1 MTHFKL
7 SPKQKAARVFSY
19 LFMALCVL
27 VALFPIVWVVLSSF
41 KTNREIL
48 SNGLQLPSTFS
59 FSGYKQA
66 LEMAPILKFFVNSLI
81 VSFASTALNV
91 FILAMAGYVFA
102 KKKFRF
108 KNLIFGILSLSM
120 VIPSTAL
127 MSPVYTVITK
137 LHLYDTK
144 MALILVYTALNMP
157 ISLMILR
164 SAFAAIPT
172 ELEEAAYIDGA
183 GFFRTFFRVIEV
195 EDVKYVRKAVFL
207 DRAAVRQFVGLD
219 IVDGSAYI
227 GIERPILA
235 ERLVD
240 VQHDVAV
247 GLRVVAAGCGIV
259 SVLTAVGQRCI
270 RRSVEFLRIE
280 RVRVIQ
286 PHTSGHIE
294 PRQDIVTRRERE
306 HITLLVGVA
315 RIAVRDPI
323 RVLHTQVATLH
334 IVRPELLH
342 QLRTGVIPLK
352 ELVGREILAPWE

>member
-48 SNGLQLPSTFS
+48 SNGLQLPNTFS

-183 GFFRTFFRVIEV
+183 GFFRTFWQVMMPCA
-195 EDVKYVRKAVFL
+195 KGGLAS
-207 DRAAVRQFVGLD
+207 AAVLAFLGSWNEFTFALLLTSSTSTRTLPLSLSYFTSQFSFNYTAMFAAITIAVLPSI
-219 IVDGSAYI
+219 IVFSI
-227 GIERPILA
+227 FQEQ
-235 ERLVD
+235 V
-240 VQHDVAV
+240 
-247 GLRVVAAGCGIV
+247 C
-259 SVLTAVGQRCI
+259 SSLTAG
-270 RRSVEFLRIE
+270 SVK
-280 RVRVIQ
+280 
-286 PHTSGHIE
+286 G
-294 PRQDIVTRRERE
+294 
-306 HITLLVGVA
+306 
-315 RIAVRDPI
+315 
-323 RVLHTQVATLH
+323 
-334 IVRPELLH
+334 
-342 QLRTGVIPLK
+342 
-352 ELVGREILAPWE
+352 

>member
-120 VIPSTAL
+120 VIPSTAP

-183 GFFRTFFRVIEV
+183 GFFRTFWQVMMPCA
-195 EDVKYVRKAVFL
+195 KGGLAS
-207 DRAAVRQFVGLD
+207 AAVLAFLGSWNEFTFALLLTSSTSTRTLPLSLSYFTSQFSFNYTAMFAAITIAVLPSI
-219 IVDGSAYI
+219 IVFSI
-227 GIERPILA
+227 FQEQ
-235 ERLVD
+235 V
-240 VQHDVAV
+240 
-247 GLRVVAAGCGIV
+247 C
-259 SVLTAVGQRCI
+259 SSLTAG
-270 RRSVEFLRIE
+270 SVK
-280 RVRVIQ
+280 
-286 PHTSGHIE
+286 G
-294 PRQDIVTRRERE
+294 
-306 HITLLVGVA
+306 
-315 RIAVRDPI
+315 
-323 RVLHTQVATLH
+323 
-334 IVRPELLH
+334 
-342 QLRTGVIPLK
+342 
-352 ELVGREILAPWE
+352 

>member
-27 VALFPIVWVVLSSF
+27 VALFPIAWVVLSSF

-183 GFFRTFFRVIEV
+183 GFFRTFWQVMMPCA
-195 EDVKYVRKAVFL
+195 KGGLAS
-207 DRAAVRQFVGLD
+207 AAVLAFLGSWNEFTFALLLTSSTSTRTLPLSLSYFTSQFSFNYTAMFAAITIAVLPSI
-219 IVDGSAYI
+219 IVFSI
-227 GIERPILA
+227 FQEQ
-235 ERLVD
+235 V
-240 VQHDVAV
+240 
-247 GLRVVAAGCGIV
+247 C
-259 SVLTAVGQRCI
+259 SSLTAG
-270 RRSVEFLRIE
+270 SVK
-280 RVRVIQ
+280 
-286 PHTSGHIE
+286 G
-294 PRQDIVTRRERE
+294 
-306 HITLLVGVA
+306 
-315 RIAVRDPI
+315 
-323 RVLHTQVATLH
+323 
-334 IVRPELLH
+334 
-342 QLRTGVIPLK
+342 
-352 ELVGREILAPWE
+352 

>member
-19 LFMALCVL
+19 LFMVLCVL

-183 GFFRTFFRVIEV
+183 GFFRTFWQVMMPCA
-195 EDVKYVRKAVFL
+195 KGGLAS
-207 DRAAVRQFVGLD
+207 AAVLAFLGSWNEFTFALLLTSSTSTRTLPLSLSYFTSQFSFNYTAMFAAITIAVLPSI
-219 IVDGSAYI
+219 IVFSI
-227 GIERPILA
+227 FQEQ
-235 ERLVD
+235 V
-240 VQHDVAV
+240 
-247 GLRVVAAGCGIV
+247 C
-259 SVLTAVGQRCI
+259 SSLTAG
-270 RRSVEFLRIE
+270 SVK
-280 RVRVIQ
+280 
-286 PHTSGHIE
+286 G
-294 PRQDIVTRRERE
+294 
-306 HITLLVGVA
+306 
-315 RIAVRDPI
+315 
-323 RVLHTQVATLH
+323 
-334 IVRPELLH
+334 
-342 QLRTGVIPLK
+342 
-352 ELVGREILAPWE
+352 

>member
-183 GFFRTFFRVIEV
+183 GFFRTFWQVMMPCA
-195 EDVKYVRKAVFL
+195 KGGLAS
-207 DRAAVRQFVGLD
+207 AAVLAFLGSWNECTFALLLTSSTSTRTLPLSLSYFTSQFSFNYTAMFAAITIAVLPSI
-219 IVDGSAYI
+219 IVFSI
-227 GIERPILA
+227 FQEQ
-235 ERLVD
+235 V
-240 VQHDVAV
+240 
-247 GLRVVAAGCGIV
+247 C
-259 SVLTAVGQRCI
+259 SSLTAG
-270 RRSVEFLRIE
+270 SVK
-280 RVRVIQ
+280 
-286 PHTSGHIE
+286 G
-294 PRQDIVTRRERE
+294 
-306 HITLLVGVA
+306 
-315 RIAVRDPI
+315 
-323 RVLHTQVATLH
+323 
-334 IVRPELLH
+334 
-342 QLRTGVIPLK
+342 
-352 ELVGREILAPWE
+352 

>member
-127 MSPVYTVITK
+127 MSPVYKVITK

-183 GFFRTFFRVIEV
+183 GFFRTFWQVMMPCA
-195 EDVKYVRKAVFL
+195 KGGLAS
-207 DRAAVRQFVGLD
+207 AAVLAFLGSWNEFTFALLLTSSTSTRTLPLSLSYFTSQFSFNYTAMFAAITIAVLPSI
-219 IVDGSAYI
+219 IVFSI
-227 GIERPILA
+227 FQEQ
-235 ERLVD
+235 V
-240 VQHDVAV
+240 
-247 GLRVVAAGCGIV
+247 C
-259 SVLTAVGQRCI
+259 SSLTAG
-270 RRSVEFLRIE
+270 SVK
-280 RVRVIQ
+280 
-286 PHTSGHIE
+286 G
-294 PRQDIVTRRERE
+294 
-306 HITLLVGVA
+306 
-315 RIAVRDPI
+315 
-323 RVLHTQVATLH
+323 
-334 IVRPELLH
+334 
-342 QLRTGVIPLK
+342 
-352 ELVGREILAPWE
+352 

>member
-102 KKKFRF
+102 KKEFRF

-183 GFFRTFFRVIEV
+183 GFFRTFWQVMMPCA
-195 EDVKYVRKAVFL
+195 KGGLAS
-207 DRAAVRQFVGLD
+207 AAVLAFLGSWNEFTFALLLTISTSTRTLPLSLSYFTSQFSFNYTAMFAAITIAVLPSI
-219 IVDGSAYI
+219 IVFSI
-227 GIERPILA
+227 FQEQ
-235 ERLVD
+235 V
-240 VQHDVAV
+240 
-247 GLRVVAAGCGIV
+247 C
-259 SVLTAVGQRCI
+259 SSLTAG
-270 RRSVEFLRIE
+270 SVK
-280 RVRVIQ
+280 
-286 PHTSGHIE
+286 G
-294 PRQDIVTRRERE
+294 
-306 HITLLVGVA
+306 
-315 RIAVRDPI
+315 
-323 RVLHTQVATLH
+323 
-334 IVRPELLH
+334 
-342 QLRTGVIPLK
+342 
-352 ELVGREILAPWE
+352 

>member
-91 FILAMAGYVFA
+91 FVLAMAGYVFA

-183 GFFRTFFRVIEV
+183 GFFRTFWQVMMTCA
-195 EDVKYVRKAVFL
+195 KGGLAS
-207 DRAAVRQFVGLD
+207 AAVLAFLGSWNEFTFALLLTSSTSTRTLPLSLSYFTSQFSFNYTAMFAAITIAVLPSI
-219 IVDGSAYI
+219 IVFSI
-227 GIERPILA
+227 FQEQ
-235 ERLVD
+235 V
-240 VQHDVAV
+240 
-247 GLRVVAAGCGIV
+247 C
-259 SVLTAVGQRCI
+259 SSLTAG
-270 RRSVEFLRIE
+270 SVK
-280 RVRVIQ
+280 
-286 PHTSGHIE
+286 G
-294 PRQDIVTRRERE
+294 
-306 HITLLVGVA
+306 
-315 RIAVRDPI
+315 
-323 RVLHTQVATLH
+323 
-334 IVRPELLH
+334 
-342 QLRTGVIPLK
+342 
-352 ELVGREILAPWE
+352 

>member
-7 SPKQKAARVFSY
+7 SPMQKAARVFSY

-183 GFFRTFFRVIEV
+183 GFFRTFWQVMMPCA
-195 EDVKYVRKAVFL
+195 KGGLAS
-207 DRAAVRQFVGLD
+207 AAVLAFLGSWNEFTFALLLTSSTSTRTLPLSLSYFTSQFSFNYTAMFAAITIAVLPSI
-219 IVDGSAYI
+219 IVFSI
-227 GIERPILA
+227 FQEQ
-235 ERLVD
+235 V
-240 VQHDVAV
+240 
-247 GLRVVAAGCGIV
+247 C
-259 SVLTAVGQRCI
+259 SSLTAG
-270 RRSVEFLRIE
+270 SVK
-280 RVRVIQ
+280 
-286 PHTSGHIE
+286 G
-294 PRQDIVTRRERE
+294 
-306 HITLLVGVA
+306 
-315 RIAVRDPI
+315 
-323 RVLHTQVATLH
+323 
-334 IVRPELLH
+334 
-342 QLRTGVIPLK
+342 
-352 ELVGREILAPWE
+352 

>member
-59 FSGYKQA
+59 LSGYKQA

-183 GFFRTFFRVIEV
+183 GFFRTFWQVMMPCA
-195 EDVKYVRKAVFL
+195 KGGLAS
-207 DRAAVRQFVGLD
+207 AAVLAFLGSWNEFTFALLLTSSTSTRTLPLSLSYFTSQFSFNYTAMFAAITIAVLPSI
-219 IVDGSAYI
+219 IVF
-227 GIERPILA
+227 
-235 ERLVD
+235 
-240 VQHDVAV
+240 
-247 GLRVVAAGCGIV
+247 
-259 SVLTAVGQRCI
+259 SVFQEQVCSSLTAG
-270 RRSVEFLRIE
+270 SVK
-280 RVRVIQ
+280 
-286 PHTSGHIE
+286 G
-294 PRQDIVTRRERE
+294 
-306 HITLLVGVA
+306 
-315 RIAVRDPI
+315 
-323 RVLHTQVATLH
+323 
-334 IVRPELLH
+334 
-342 QLRTGVIPLK
+342 
-352 ELVGREILAPWE
+352 

>member
-48 SNGLQLPSTFS
+48 SNGLPLPSTFS

-183 GFFRTFFRVIEV
+183 GFFRTFWQVMMPCA
-195 EDVKYVRKAVFL
+195 KGGLAS
-207 DRAAVRQFVGLD
+207 AAVLAFLGSWNEFTFALLLTSSTSTRTLPLSLSYFTSQFSFNYTAMFAAITIAVLPSI
-219 IVDGSAYI
+219 IVFSI
-227 GIERPILA
+227 FQEQ
-235 ERLVD
+235 V
-240 VQHDVAV
+240 
-247 GLRVVAAGCGIV
+247 C
-259 SVLTAVGQRCI
+259 SSLTAG
-270 RRSVEFLRIE
+270 SVK
-280 RVRVIQ
+280 
-286 PHTSGHIE
+286 G
-294 PRQDIVTRRERE
+294 
-306 HITLLVGVA
+306 
-315 RIAVRDPI
+315 
-323 RVLHTQVATLH
+323 
-334 IVRPELLH
+334 
-342 QLRTGVIPLK
+342 
-352 ELVGREILAPWE
+352 

>member
-27 VALFPIVWVVLSSF
+27 VALFHIVWVVLSSF

-183 GFFRTFFRVIEV
+183 GFFRTFWQVMMPCA
-195 EDVKYVRKAVFL
+195 KGGLAS
-207 DRAAVRQFVGLD
+207 AAVLAFLGSWNEFTFALLLTSSTSTRTLPLSLSYFTSQFSFNYTAMFAAITIAVLPSI
-219 IVDGSAYI
+219 IVFSI
-227 GIERPILA
+227 FQEQ
-235 ERLVD
+235 V
-240 VQHDVAV
+240 
-247 GLRVVAAGCGIV
+247 C
-259 SVLTAVGQRCI
+259 SSLTAG
-270 RRSVEFLRIE
+270 SVK
-280 RVRVIQ
+280 
-286 PHTSGHIE
+286 G
-294 PRQDIVTRRERE
+294 
-306 HITLLVGVA
+306 
-315 RIAVRDPI
+315 
-323 RVLHTQVATLH
+323 
-334 IVRPELLH
+334 
-342 QLRTGVIPLK
+342 
-352 ELVGREILAPWE
+352 

>member
-108 KNLIFGILSLSM
+108 KNLIFGILSISM

-183 GFFRTFFRVIEV
+183 GFFRTFWQVMMPCA
-195 EDVKYVRKAVFL
+195 KGGLAS
-207 DRAAVRQFVGLD
+207 AAVLAFLGSWNEFTFALLLTSSTSTRTLPLSLSYFTSQFSFNYTAMFAAITIAVLPSI
-219 IVDGSAYI
+219 IVFSI
-227 GIERPILA
+227 FQEQ
-235 ERLVD
+235 V
-240 VQHDVAV
+240 
-247 GLRVVAAGCGIV
+247 C
-259 SVLTAVGQRCI
+259 SSLTAG
-270 RRSVEFLRIE
+270 SVK
-280 RVRVIQ
+280 
-286 PHTSGHIE
+286 G
-294 PRQDIVTRRERE
+294 
-306 HITLLVGVA
+306 
-315 RIAVRDPI
+315 
-323 RVLHTQVATLH
+323 
-334 IVRPELLH
+334 
-342 QLRTGVIPLK
+342 
-352 ELVGREILAPWE
+352 

>member
-108 KNLIFGILSLSM
+108 KKLIFGILSLSM

-183 GFFRTFFRVIEV
+183 GFFRTFWQVMMPCA
-195 EDVKYVRKAVFL
+195 KGGLAS
-207 DRAAVRQFVGLD
+207 AAVLAFLGSWNEFTFALLLTSSTSTRTLPLSLSYFTSQFSFNYTAMFAAITIAVLPSI
-219 IVDGSAYI
+219 IVFSI
-227 GIERPILA
+227 FQEQ
-235 ERLVD
+235 V
-240 VQHDVAV
+240 
-247 GLRVVAAGCGIV
+247 C
-259 SVLTAVGQRCI
+259 SSLTAG
-270 RRSVEFLRIE
+270 SVK
-280 RVRVIQ
+280 
-286 PHTSGHIE
+286 G
-294 PRQDIVTRRERE
+294 
-306 HITLLVGVA
+306 
-315 RIAVRDPI
+315 
-323 RVLHTQVATLH
+323 
-334 IVRPELLH
+334 
-342 QLRTGVIPLK
+342 
-352 ELVGREILAPWE
+352 

>member
-183 GFFRTFFRVIEV
+183 GFFRTFWQVMMPCA
-195 EDVKYVRKAVFL
+195 KGGLAS
-207 DRAAVRQFVGLD
+207 AAVLAFLGSWNEFTFALLLTSSTSTLTLPLSLSYFTSQFSFNSTAMFAAITIAVLPSI
-219 IVDGSAYI
+219 IVFSI
-227 GIERPILA
+227 FQEQ
-235 ERLVD
+235 V
-240 VQHDVAV
+240 
-247 GLRVVAAGCGIV
+247 C
-259 SVLTAVGQRCI
+259 SSLTAG
-270 RRSVEFLRIE
+270 SVK
-280 RVRVIQ
+280 
-286 PHTSGHIE
+286 G
-294 PRQDIVTRRERE
+294 
-306 HITLLVGVA
+306 
-315 RIAVRDPI
+315 
-323 RVLHTQVATLH
+323 
-334 IVRPELLH
+334 
-342 QLRTGVIPLK
+342 
-352 ELVGREILAPWE
+352 

>member
-7 SPKQKAARVFSY
+7 SPKQKVARVFSY

-144 MALILVYTALNMP
+144 MALILVYTALSMP

-183 GFFRTFFRVIEV
+183 GFFRTFWQVMMPCA
-195 EDVKYVRKAVFL
+195 KGGLAS
-207 DRAAVRQFVGLD
+207 AAVLAFLESWNEFTFALLLTSSTSTRTLPLSLSYFTSQFSFNYTAMFAAITIAVLPSI
-219 IVDGSAYI
+219 IVFSI
-227 GIERPILA
+227 FQEQ
-235 ERLVD
+235 V
-240 VQHDVAV
+240 
-247 GLRVVAAGCGIV
+247 C
-259 SVLTAVGQRCI
+259 SSLTAG
-270 RRSVEFLRIE
+270 SVK
-280 RVRVIQ
+280 
-286 PHTSGHIE
+286 G
-294 PRQDIVTRRERE
+294 
-306 HITLLVGVA
+306 
-315 RIAVRDPI
+315 
-323 RVLHTQVATLH
+323 
-334 IVRPELLH
+334 
-342 QLRTGVIPLK
+342 
-352 ELVGREILAPWE
+352 

>member
-1 MTHFKL
+1 
-7 SPKQKAARVFSY
+7 
-19 LFMALCVL
+19 MALCFL
-27 VALFPIVWVVLSSF
+27 VAPFLIVWVVLSSF
-41 KTNREIL
+41 KTNREIF

-183 GFFRTFFRVIEV
+183 GFFRTFWQVMMPCA
-195 EDVKYVRKAVFL
+195 KGGLAS
-207 DRAAVRQFVGLD
+207 AAVLAFLGSWNEFTFALLLTSSTSTRTLPLSLSYFTSQFSFNYTAMFAAITIAVLPSI
-219 IVDGSAYI
+219 IVFSI
-227 GIERPILA
+227 FQEQ
-235 ERLVD
+235 V
-240 VQHDVAV
+240 
-247 GLRVVAAGCGIV
+247 C
-259 SVLTAVGQRCI
+259 SSLTAG
-270 RRSVEFLRIE
+270 SVK
-280 RVRVIQ
+280 
-286 PHTSGHIE
+286 G
-294 PRQDIVTRRERE
+294 
-306 HITLLVGVA
+306 
-315 RIAVRDPI
+315 
-323 RVLHTQVATLH
+323 
-334 IVRPELLH
+334 
-342 QLRTGVIPLK
+342 
-352 ELVGREILAPWE
+352 

>member
-48 SNGLQLPSTFS
+48 SDGLQLPSTFS

-183 GFFRTFFRVIEV
+183 GFFRTFWQVMMPCA
-195 EDVKYVRKAVFL
+195 KGGLAS
-207 DRAAVRQFVGLD
+207 AAVLAFLGSWNEFTFALLLTSSTSTRTLPLSLSYFTSQFSFNYTAMFAAITIAVLPSI
-219 IVDGSAYI
+219 IVFSI
-227 GIERPILA
+227 FQEQ
-235 ERLVD
+235 V
-240 VQHDVAV
+240 
-247 GLRVVAAGCGIV
+247 C
-259 SVLTAVGQRCI
+259 SSLTAG
-270 RRSVEFLRIE
+270 SVK
-280 RVRVIQ
+280 
-286 PHTSGHIE
+286 G
-294 PRQDIVTRRERE
+294 
-306 HITLLVGVA
+306 
-315 RIAVRDPI
+315 
-323 RVLHTQVATLH
+323 
-334 IVRPELLH
+334 
-342 QLRTGVIPLK
+342 
-352 ELVGREILAPWE
+352 

>member
-144 MALILVYTALNMP
+144 MALILVYTALNRP

-183 GFFRTFFRVIEV
+183 GFFRTFWQVMMPCA
-195 EDVKYVRKAVFL
+195 KGGLAS
-207 DRAAVRQFVGLD
+207 AAVLAFLGSWNEFTFALLLTSSTSTRTLPLSLSYFTSQFSFNYTAMFAAITIAVLPSI
-219 IVDGSAYI
+219 IVFSI
-227 GIERPILA
+227 FQEQ
-235 ERLVD
+235 V
-240 VQHDVAV
+240 
-247 GLRVVAAGCGIV
+247 C
-259 SVLTAVGQRCI
+259 SSLTAG
-270 RRSVEFLRIE
+270 SVK
-280 RVRVIQ
+280 
-286 PHTSGHIE
+286 G
-294 PRQDIVTRRERE
+294 
-306 HITLLVGVA
+306 
-315 RIAVRDPI
+315 
-323 RVLHTQVATLH
+323 
-334 IVRPELLH
+334 
-342 QLRTGVIPLK
+342 
-352 ELVGREILAPWE
+352 

>member
-183 GFFRTFFRVIEV
+183 GFFRTFWQVMMPCA
-195 EDVKYVRKAVFL
+195 KGGLAS
-207 DRAAVRQFVGLD
+207 AAVLAFLGSWNEFTFALLLTSSTSTRTLPLSLSYFTSQFSFNYTAMFAAITIAVIPSI
-219 IVDGSAYI
+219 IVFSI
-227 GIERPILA
+227 FQEQ
-235 ERLVD
+235 V
-240 VQHDVAV
+240 
-247 GLRVVAAGCGIV
+247 C
-259 SVLTAVGQRCI
+259 SSLTAG
-270 RRSVEFLRIE
+270 SVK
-280 RVRVIQ
+280 
-286 PHTSGHIE
+286 G
-294 PRQDIVTRRERE
+294 
-306 HITLLVGVA
+306 
-315 RIAVRDPI
+315 
-323 RVLHTQVATLH
+323 
-334 IVRPELLH
+334 
-342 QLRTGVIPLK
+342 
-352 ELVGREILAPWE
+352 

>member
-59 FSGYKQA
+59 LSGYKQA

-144 MALILVYTALNMP
+144 MALILVYTALSMP

-183 GFFRTFFRVIEV
+183 GFFRTFWQVMMPCA
-195 EDVKYVRKAVFL
+195 KGGLAS
-207 DRAAVRQFVGLD
+207 AAVLAFLGSWNEFTFALLLTSSTSTRTLPLSLSYFTSQFSFNYTAMFAAITIAVLPSI
-219 IVDGSAYI
+219 IVFSI
-227 GIERPILA
+227 FQEQ
-235 ERLVD
+235 V
-240 VQHDVAV
+240 
-247 GLRVVAAGCGIV
+247 C
-259 SVLTAVGQRCI
+259 SSLTAG
-270 RRSVEFLRIE
+270 SVK
-280 RVRVIQ
+280 
-286 PHTSGHIE
+286 G
-294 PRQDIVTRRERE
+294 
-306 HITLLVGVA
+306 
-315 RIAVRDPI
+315 
-323 RVLHTQVATLH
+323 
-334 IVRPELLH
+334 
-342 QLRTGVIPLK
+342 
-352 ELVGREILAPWE
+352 

>member
-183 GFFRTFFRVIEV
+183 CFFRTFWQVMMPCA
-195 EDVKYVRKAVFL
+195 KGGLAS
-207 DRAAVRQFVGLD
+207 AAVLAFLGSWNEFTFALLLTSSTSTRTLPLSLSYFTSQFSFNYTAMFAAITIAVLPSI
-219 IVDGSAYI
+219 IVFSI
-227 GIERPILA
+227 FQEQ
-235 ERLVD
+235 V
-240 VQHDVAV
+240 
-247 GLRVVAAGCGIV
+247 C
-259 SVLTAVGQRCI
+259 SSLTAG
-270 RRSVEFLRIE
+270 SVK
-280 RVRVIQ
+280 
-286 PHTSGHIE
+286 G
-294 PRQDIVTRRERE
+294 
-306 HITLLVGVA
+306 
-315 RIAVRDPI
+315 
-323 RVLHTQVATLH
+323 
-334 IVRPELLH
+334 
-342 QLRTGVIPLK
+342 
-352 ELVGREILAPWE
+352 

>member
-19 LFMALCVL
+19 LVMALCVL

-164 SAFAAIPT
+164 SAFAALPT

-183 GFFRTFFRVIEV
+183 GFFRTFWQVMMPCA
-195 EDVKYVRKAVFL
+195 KGGLAS
-207 DRAAVRQFVGLD
+207 AAVLAFLGSWNEFTFALLLTSSTSTRTLPLSLSYFTSQFSFNYTAMFAAITIAVLPSI
-219 IVDGSAYI
+219 IVFSI
-227 GIERPILA
+227 FQEQ
-235 ERLVD
+235 V
-240 VQHDVAV
+240 
-247 GLRVVAAGCGIV
+247 C
-259 SVLTAVGQRCI
+259 SSLTAG
-270 RRSVEFLRIE
+270 SVK
-280 RVRVIQ
+280 
-286 PHTSGHIE
+286 G
-294 PRQDIVTRRERE
+294 
-306 HITLLVGVA
+306 
-315 RIAVRDPI
+315 
-323 RVLHTQVATLH
+323 
-334 IVRPELLH
+334 
-342 QLRTGVIPLK
+342 
-352 ELVGREILAPWE
+352 

>member
-66 LEMAPILKFFVNSLI
+66 LEMAPILKFFINSLI

-183 GFFRTFFRVIEV
+183 GFFRTFWQVMMPCA
-195 EDVKYVRKAVFL
+195 KGGLAS
-207 DRAAVRQFVGLD
+207 AAVLAFLGSWNEFTFALLLTSSTSTRTLPLSLSYFTSQFSFNYTAMFAAITIAVLPSI
-219 IVDGSAYI
+219 IVFSI
-227 GIERPILA
+227 FQEQ
-235 ERLVD
+235 V
-240 VQHDVAV
+240 
-247 GLRVVAAGCGIV
+247 C
-259 SVLTAVGQRCI
+259 SSLTAG
-270 RRSVEFLRIE
+270 SVK
-280 RVRVIQ
+280 
-286 PHTSGHIE
+286 G
-294 PRQDIVTRRERE
+294 
-306 HITLLVGVA
+306 
-315 RIAVRDPI
+315 
-323 RVLHTQVATLH
+323 
-334 IVRPELLH
+334 
-342 QLRTGVIPLK
+342 
-352 ELVGREILAPWE
+352 

>member
-108 KNLIFGILSLSM
+108 KTLIFGILSLSM

-183 GFFRTFFRVIEV
+183 GFFRTFWQVMMPCA
-195 EDVKYVRKAVFL
+195 KGGLAS
-207 DRAAVRQFVGLD
+207 AAVLAFLGSWNEFTFALLLTSSTSTRTLPLSLSYFTSQFSFNYTAMFAAITIAVLPSI
-219 IVDGSAYI
+219 IVFSI
-227 GIERPILA
+227 FQEQ
-235 ERLVD
+235 V
-240 VQHDVAV
+240 
-247 GLRVVAAGCGIV
+247 C
-259 SVLTAVGQRCI
+259 SSLTAG
-270 RRSVEFLRIE
+270 SVK
-280 RVRVIQ
+280 
-286 PHTSGHIE
+286 G
-294 PRQDIVTRRERE
+294 
-306 HITLLVGVA
+306 
-315 RIAVRDPI
+315 
-323 RVLHTQVATLH
+323 
-334 IVRPELLH
+334 
-342 QLRTGVIPLK
+342 
-352 ELVGREILAPWE
+352 

>member
-19 LFMALCVL
+19 LFMALRVL

-183 GFFRTFFRVIEV
+183 GFFRTFWQVMMPCA
-195 EDVKYVRKAVFL
+195 KGGLAS
-207 DRAAVRQFVGLD
+207 AAVLAFLGSWNEFTFALLLTSSTSTRTLPLSLSYFTSQFSFNYTAMFAAITIAVLPSI
-219 IVDGSAYI
+219 IVFSI
-227 GIERPILA
+227 FQEQ
-235 ERLVD
+235 V
-240 VQHDVAV
+240 
-247 GLRVVAAGCGIV
+247 C
-259 SVLTAVGQRCI
+259 SSLTAG
-270 RRSVEFLRIE
+270 SVK
-280 RVRVIQ
+280 
-286 PHTSGHIE
+286 G
-294 PRQDIVTRRERE
+294 
-306 HITLLVGVA
+306 
-315 RIAVRDPI
+315 
-323 RVLHTQVATLH
+323 
-334 IVRPELLH
+334 
-342 QLRTGVIPLK
+342 
-352 ELVGREILAPWE
+352 

>member
-183 GFFRTFFRVIEV
+183 GFFRTFWQVMMPCA
-195 EDVKYVRKAVFL
+195 KGGLAS
-207 DRAAVRQFVGLD
+207 AAVLAFLGSWNEFTFALLLTSSTSTRTLPLSLSYFTSQFSFNYTAMFAAITIAILPSI
-219 IVDGSAYI
+219 IVFSI
-227 GIERPILA
+227 FQEQ
-235 ERLVD
+235 V
-240 VQHDVAV
+240 
-247 GLRVVAAGCGIV
+247 C
-259 SVLTAVGQRCI
+259 SSLTAG
-270 RRSVEFLRIE
+270 SVK
-280 RVRVIQ
+280 
-286 PHTSGHIE
+286 G
-294 PRQDIVTRRERE
+294 
-306 HITLLVGVA
+306 
-315 RIAVRDPI
+315 
-323 RVLHTQVATLH
+323 
-334 IVRPELLH
+334 
-342 QLRTGVIPLK
+342 
-352 ELVGREILAPWE
+352 

>member
-144 MALILVYTALNMP
+144 MALILVYTALSMP

-183 GFFRTFFRVIEV
+183 GFFRTFWQVMMPCA
-195 EDVKYVRKAVFL
+195 KGGLAS
-207 DRAAVRQFVGLD
+207 AAVLAFLESWNAFTFALLLTSSTSTRTLPLSLSYFTSQFSFNYTAMFAAITIAVLPSI
-219 IVDGSAYI
+219 IVFSI
-227 GIERPILA
+227 FQEQ
-235 ERLVD
+235 V
-240 VQHDVAV
+240 
-247 GLRVVAAGCGIV
+247 C
-259 SVLTAVGQRCI
+259 SSLTAG
-270 RRSVEFLRIE
+270 SVK
-280 RVRVIQ
+280 
-286 PHTSGHIE
+286 G
-294 PRQDIVTRRERE
+294 
-306 HITLLVGVA
+306 
-315 RIAVRDPI
+315 
-323 RVLHTQVATLH
+323 
-334 IVRPELLH
+334 
-342 QLRTGVIPLK
+342 
-352 ELVGREILAPWE
+352 

>member
-127 MSPVYTVITK
+127 MSPVYSVITK

-183 GFFRTFFRVIEV
+183 GFFRTFWQVMMPCA
-195 EDVKYVRKAVFL
+195 KGGLAS
-207 DRAAVRQFVGLD
+207 AAVLAFLGSWNEFTFALLLTSSTSTRTLPLSLSYFTSQFSFNYTAMFAAITIAVLPSI
-219 IVDGSAYI
+219 IVFSI
-227 GIERPILA
+227 FQEQ
-235 ERLVD
+235 V
-240 VQHDVAV
+240 
-247 GLRVVAAGCGIV
+247 C
-259 SVLTAVGQRCI
+259 SSLTAG
-270 RRSVEFLRIE
+270 SVK
-280 RVRVIQ
+280 
-286 PHTSGHIE
+286 G
-294 PRQDIVTRRERE
+294 
-306 HITLLVGVA
+306 
-315 RIAVRDPI
+315 
-323 RVLHTQVATLH
+323 
-334 IVRPELLH
+334 
-342 QLRTGVIPLK
+342 
-352 ELVGREILAPWE
+352 